1 MARPNTDP
9 AQDAAL
15 IQQVAAQQLGGAP
28 MGDPA
33 AMQAAPAPQPVDPRA
48 DPNADNPA
56 TTSEQLAAEVS
67 PQTEGDSAR
76 EEAFIEVEID
86 GKREV
91 LSASQI
97 AGLKSRY
104 RDLNFKNMNLK
115 EIEPAVDLVQSMV
128 NNARQ
133 NGQNVSGQDVAQFL
147 QSAIQ
152 AFVSNPT
159 MGQQS
164 QGAPA
169 TPSGQDIASDD
180 FERELAEWERENAV
194 TVPPM
199 YRNAAKMMNQL
210 MAENQQMK
218 MTVTQ
223 LLEQAGAL
231 NQEAGQQVQ
240 SAQQQTETAYQQQ
253 AANNLNMAQQQFGLP
268 DEAEQ
273 DFFDF
278 AFGRGYTVEDFIDR
292 ELTMRIMQDFTANRS
307 TPEMERLRALN
318 QRRQAFT
325 GAASAAPAMGGAP
338 QADNNPDEQLMTQM
352 AQAAM
357 AKRGRG

>member
-1 MARPNTDP
+1 MARPTVDP

-15 IQQVAAQQLGGAP
+15 ISQISAQQLGP
-28 MGDPA
+28 DPA
-33 AMQAAPAPQPVDPRA
+33 AAAGAPGMAAPAPQPADQRGDPRA
-48 DPNADNPA
+48 DNP
-56 TTSEQLAAEVS
+56 TTKSEAISSRVS
-67 PQTEGDSAR
+67 PKTEADQSR

-97 AGLKSRY
+97 AGIKSRY
-104 RDLNFKNMNLK
+104 RDLNFKNMNMK
-115 EIEPAVDLVQSMV
+115 EIEPAVDLIQNMV
-128 NNARQ
+128 NSARQ
-133 NGQNVSGQDVAQFL
+133 NGNNVSGQDVAQFL

-152 AFVSNPT
+152 AFVANPT

-164 QGAPA
+164 QAAPA
-169 TPSGQDIASDD
+169 TPGGQDVATDD
-180 FERELAEWERENAV
+180 FERELAQWERDNAV
-194 TVPPM
+194 SVPPM

-218 MTVTQ
+218 MTVSQ
-223 LLEQAGAL
+223 LLQQAGAI

-240 SAQQQTETAYQQQ
+240 SAQQQTDQAYRQQ
-253 AANNLNMAQQQFGLP
+253 AANNLNLAQQQFQLP
-268 DEAEQ
+268 DDAQ
-273 DFFDF
+273 DDFFDF
-278 AFGRGYTVEDFIDR
+278 AFGRGYTIEDFIDR
-292 ELTMRIMQDFTANRS
+292 DLTVRIMQDFSANRA

-325 GAASAAPAMGGAP
+325 GASSSSPSMGGSPASP
-338 QADNNPDEQLMTQM
+338 SADDALMQQM

-357 AKRGRG
+357 AKRGMR

>member
-1 MARPNTDP
+1 MARPTVDP

-15 IQQVAAQQLGGAP
+15 IQQIAAQQLGGAP
-28 MGDPA
+28 AMQDPA
-33 AMQAAPAPQPVDPRA
+33 AAMQPPPDPRT

-56 TTSEQLAAEVS
+56 TLAEQVS
-67 PQTEGDSAR
+67 SNVAPRTEGTNSR

-86 GKREV
+86 GKRET

-115 EIEPAVDLVQSMV
+115 EIEPAVDLIQGMV

-152 AFVSNPT
+152 AFVANPT

-164 QGAPA
+164 QAAPN
-169 TPSGQDIASDD
+169 TPNGQDVASND

-194 TVPPM
+194 SVPPM

-218 MTVTQ
+218 MTVSQ
-223 LLEQAGAL
+223 LLEQAGAI
-231 NQEAGQQVQ
+231 NQEAGQQV
-240 SAQQQTETAYQQQ
+240 SNAQQQTDMAYRQQ
-253 AANNLNMAQQQFGLP
+253 AANNLNMAQQQFGMP

-292 ELTMRIMQDFTANRS
+292 DLTVRVMQDFAANRQ

-325 GAASAAPAMGGAP
+325 GAASAAPGMGGQPAAP
-338 QADNNPDEQLMTQM
+338 NPDEALMQQM
-352 AQAAM
+352 AAAAM
-357 AKRGRG
+357 AKRGGR

>member
-1 MARPNTDP
+1 MARPTVDP

-15 IQQVAAQQLGGAP
+15 ISQIAAQQLGP
-28 MGDPA
+28 DPA
-33 AMQAAPAPQPVDPRA
+33 AAAAPAQAPQPVDPRT
-48 DPNADNPA
+48 DPKADNP
-56 TTSEQLAAEVS
+56 TTKAEAISSRVS
-67 PQTEGDSAR
+67 PKTESDQSR

-104 RDLNFKNMNLK
+104 RDLNFKNMNMK
-115 EIEPAVDLVQSMV
+115 EIEPAVDLIQNMV
-128 NNARQ
+128 NSAKQ
-133 NGQNVSGQDVAQFL
+133 NGRNVSGQDVAQFL

-164 QGAPA
+164 NAAPS
-169 TPSGQDIASDD
+169 TPSGQDVATDD
-180 FERELAEWERENAV
+180 FERELAQWERDNAV
-194 TVPPM
+194 SVPPM

-218 MTVTQ
+218 MTVSQ
-223 LLEQAGAL
+223 LLQQAGAI

-240 SAQQQTETAYQQQ
+240 SAQQQTDMAYRQQ
-253 AANNLNMAQQQFGLP
+253 AANNLNMAQQQFQLP
-268 DEAEQ
+268 DEAQ
-273 DFFDF
+273 DDFFDF
-278 AFGRGYTVEDFIDR
+278 AFGRGYTIEDFIDR
-292 ELTMRIMQDFTANRS
+292 DLTVRIMQDFSANRA

-325 GAASAAPAMGGAP
+325 GASSAAPSMGGSPAAGS
-338 QADNNPDEQLMTQM
+338 ADDALMQSM

-357 AKRGRG
+357 AKRGMR

>member
-1 MARPNTDP
+1 MARPTVDP

-15 IQQVAAQQLGGAP
+15 ISQIAAQQLGP
-28 MGDPA
+28 DPA
-33 AMQAAPAPQPVDPRA
+33 AAAAPAQAPQPVDPRT
-48 DPNADNPA
+48 DPKADNP
-56 TTSEQLAAEVS
+56 TTKAEAISSAVS
-67 PQTEGDSAR
+67 PKTESDQSR

-104 RDLNFKNMNLK
+104 RDLNFKNMNMK
-115 EIEPAVDLVQSMV
+115 EIEPAVDLIQNMV
-128 NNARQ
+128 NSAKQ
-133 NGQNVSGQDVAQFL
+133 NGRNVSGQDVAQFL

-164 QGAPA
+164 NAAPS
-169 TPSGQDIASDD
+169 TPSGQDVAADD
-180 FERELAEWERENAV
+180 FERELAQWERDNAV
-194 TVPPM
+194 SVPPM

-218 MTVTQ
+218 MTVSQ
-223 LLEQAGAL
+223 LLQQAGAI

-240 SAQQQTETAYQQQ
+240 SAQQQTDMAYRQQ
-253 AANNLNMAQQQFGLP
+253 AANNLNMAQQQFQLP
-268 DEAEQ
+268 DEAQ
-273 DFFDF
+273 DDFFDF
-278 AFGRGYTVEDFIDR
+278 AFGRGYTIEDFIDR
-292 ELTMRIMQDFTANRS
+292 DLTVRIMQDFSANRA

-325 GAASAAPAMGGAP
+325 GASSAAPSMGGSPAAGS
-338 QADNNPDEQLMTQM
+338 ADDALMQSM

-357 AKRGRG
+357 AKRGMR